1 MTMAA
6 GSVRVTAMG
15 EIQLNVRW
23 LSVIDP
29 LPRSALEVVD
39 FGDRVS
45 IVARRGS
52 SEVALLSDLITGDVA
67 VSTQAVDDDHGA
79 LMTYALTVLRAR
91 LALDG
96 VEPPVPGPP
105 TTDLRALASLA
116 GATWLTRGEV
126 AGDHRS
132 AENGR

>member
-1 MTMAA
+1 MAA

-15 EIQLNVRW
+15 EIQLSVRW

-29 LPRSALEVVD
+29 LARSALEVVD

-45 IVARRGS
+45 IVAKRGN
-52 SEVALLSDLITGDVA
+52 SEVALLGDLITGDVA
-67 VSTQAVDDDHGA
+67 VSSQVADDDHDA
-79 LMTYALTVLRAR
+79 LMAYAITVLRAR
-91 LALDG
+91 LAIDG
-96 VEPPVPGPP
+96 VEPPLPGPP

-126 AGDHRS
+126 TGDQPS